1 MRLFFPFLTYFL
13 MEYCLFLVYFIMLDS
28 KILFLLENKRAN
40 VASFI
45 LEEQTLFL
53 LKCIEQNSSSM
64 SKGITASAALFS
76 PLRDVDQYLPYFLS
90 SHPQLHSGYDEDLVQ
105 HDSLSD

>member
-1 MRLFFPFLTYFL
+1 M
-13 MEYCLFLVYFIMLDS
+13 
-28 KILFLLENKRAN
+28 
-40 VASFI
+40 ASFI

-53 LKCIEQNSSSM
+53 LKCIEQKSSSR

-90 SHPQLHSGYDEDLVQ
+90 SQPTPHTLPHDESTCLVRERHLVVQ
-105 HDSLSD
+105 YSSIALCGLAIK

>member
-1 MRLFFPFLTYFL
+1 
-13 MEYCLFLVYFIMLDS
+13 MLDS

-90 SHPQLHSGYDEDLVQ
+90 SQPTPHTTSLPTLPHDESTKVWIEK
-105 HDSLSD
+105 SIVTFSD